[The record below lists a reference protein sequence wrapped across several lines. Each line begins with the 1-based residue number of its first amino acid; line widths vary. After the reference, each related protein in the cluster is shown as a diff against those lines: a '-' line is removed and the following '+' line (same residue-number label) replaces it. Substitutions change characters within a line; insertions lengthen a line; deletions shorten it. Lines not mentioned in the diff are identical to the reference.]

1 VQRYGKVPAVVNVK
15 LKLEPAAMFPF
26 HTPLFDVDVW
36 ATLSRLVQVTVVP
49 VDTRSG
55 LVPNALLDNPDAPT
69 PSVIV
74 EPEFVV
80 GVGELGD
87 DEEPPHADAS
97 AATAMTAR

>member
-1 VQRYGKVPAVVNVK
+1 VNVK
-15 LKLEPAAMFPF
+15 LKLEPAARLPF
-26 HTPLFDVDVW
+26 HAPPFAVDVW

-55 LVPNALLDNPDAPT
+55 LVPNALVDNPDAPT
-69 PSVIV
+69 PRVIV

-87 DEEPPHADAS
+87 DEEEELPHADAS
-97 AATAMTAR
+97 AATATMAT